1 MINYQ
6 VRKTTKGYEITV
18 DNHLDC
24 NGHSRGQTIRTVI
37 HEDGYDI
44 VHEGGSIH
52 FEENKPQV

>member
-1 MINYQ
+1 MKKI
-6 VRKTTKGYEITV
+6 TGYEITI

-24 NGHSRGQTIRTVI
+24 NGHSRGKTIRTVI

-44 VHEGGSIH
+44 VHEGGTIH